1 MRKTDERSKERRKY
15 VACRGTA
22 LQCVLL
28 YRGLVAGCW
37 SLLVV
42 AVTPVGLCDAMR
54 QVLKLCRDAI
64 TTRDQVLSGAEE
76 SRGRYEPPANTAV
89 PLRVLGWRGSFQWGK
104 LLGGAAGEGGPSCKR
119 TVAKGWL
126 KRREIDLESKEPFMM
141 NGRGWIEGK
150 VVESN
155 KVGRASA
162 EEQAS
167 RDPNGTQ

>member
-1 MRKTDERSKERRKY
+1 M
-15 VACRGTA
+15 
-22 LQCVLL
+22 VLK
-28 YRGLVAGCW
+28 RVAGGMNLQLILPFLYGYW
-37 SLLVV
+37 
-42 AVTPVGLCDAMR
+42 
-54 QVLKLCRDAI
+54 
-64 TTRDQVLSGAEE
+64 
-76 SRGRYEPPANTAV
+76 
-89 PLRVLGWRGSFQWGK
+89 
-104 LLGGAAGEGGPSCKR
+104 GGAGAFNGESSEAAQQGRGGPSCKR

-150 VVESN
+150 VVERT

>member
-1 MRKTDERSKERRKY
+1 VSRNSVAVCRAVSRTD
-15 VACRGTA
+15 
-22 LQCVLL
+22 
-28 YRGLVAGCW
+28 CW
-37 SLLVV
+37 LLLVV
-42 AVTPVGLCDAMR
+42 AVAAVGLCDATMR

-64 TTRDQVLSGAEE
+64 ITRDQVLSGAEE

-141 NGRGWIEGK
+141 NEWERVDRGETCGEHRSG
-150 VVESN
+150 ESLSR
-155 KVGRASA
+155 GASK
-162 EEQAS
+162 
-167 RDPNGTQ
+167 